1 MIAAPSV
8 MTGTPSARRLVLL
21 GATGSIGAQTLEVL
35 ARYPDIAR
43 LHGLAVGGS
52 RPDVVADQV
61 ARHRPERLVV
71 ADPARAEAVERAVTL
86 ACSAAG
92 ITAPSIEAGQQA
104 VVDLAGSLGG
114 QDVVLNAIT
123 GSVGLLPTLSALV
136 SGARL
141 ALANKESLVVG
152 GHLVTDAAAPGQIL
166 PVDSEH
172 TAIAQ
177 ALAGVR
183 PDQVDRLVVTAS
195 GGPFRGRSRAE
206 LGAVTPEQALAHPTW
221 AMGRVITTNSATL
234 VNKALEVVEA
244 CFQFDLPEDRVDVV
258 VHPQSIVHSMATLVD
273 GSTIAQASPPDM
285 RHAIG
290 WALAHPEKLPGLAA
304 PLDFSTAQSWTF
316 EPVDEVTFPA
326 ISIARAAHREG
337 GGAMAAYNAANE
349 EAVEAF
355 FTGGL
360 SFLGIV
366 EMIRAVL
373 EHPGRPRAELA
384 AGVDGVLAVESWAR
398 DTARTLISEGSSKN
412 SGGST
417 PPANPTSSADPAGPA
432 SSGTGR

>member
-1 MIAAPSV
+1 MITAPSIT
-8 MTGTPSARRLVLL
+8 TGAPSARRLVLL

-35 ARYPDIAR
+35 ARYPDVAR

-52 RPDVVADQV
+52 RPEIVAEQV

-71 ADPARAEAVERAVTL
+71 ADPARAETVERAVALT
-86 ACSAAG
+86 CRAAG
-92 ITAPSIEAGQQA
+92 IAAPQIEAGQQA
-104 VVDLAGSLGG
+104 VVDLAGSLGE

-123 GSVGLLPTLSALV
+123 GSVGLLPTLAALA

-177 ALAGVR
+177 AVAGVR
-183 PDQVDRLVVTAS
+183 PDQVERLVVTAS
-195 GGPFRGRSRAE
+195 GGPFRGLARAE

-234 VNKALEVVEA
+234 VNKALEVIEA

-304 PLDFSTAQSWTF
+304 ALDFSTAQSWTF

-355 FTGGL
+355 FAGDL

-366 EMIRAVL
+366 ELIQAVL
-373 EHPGRPRAELA
+373 DHPDRPRAEPA
-384 AGVDGVLAVESWAR
+384 DGVDGVLAVETWAR
-398 DTARTLISEGSSKN
+398 GAARTLIIE
-412 SGGST
+412 
-417 PPANPTSSADPAGPA
+417 
-432 SSGTGR
+432 TGR